1 MKEFLQIVYTNQI
14 ENTETGDEYF
24 KIFEPFMDRLKE
36 ILSDSLYEELEE
48 LFNTCATQN
57 NRFYAVTGMKLAIG
71 IMDGTFVP
79 TC

>member
-14 ENTETGDEYF
+14 EKTETGDEYF

-36 ILSDSLYEELEE
+36 ILSDSLYKELEE
-48 LFNTCATQN
+48 LFNTCAAQN
-57 NRFYAVTGMKLAIG
+57 NSFYAVTGMELAIG

-79 TC
+79 TY

>member
-1 MKEFLQIVYTNQI
+1 
-14 ENTETGDEYF
+14 
-24 KIFEPFMDRLKE
+24 MDRLKE

-48 LFNTCATQN
+48 LFNTCAAQN
-57 NRFYAVTGMKLAIG
+57 NSFYAVTGMKLAIG